1 MRILLAEDDAR
12 LGKLIKHML
21 EKENMWVDWVQRGD
35 GVWNYLNHMK
45 YDVVILDWLMPGQSG
60 IEVCDLLRKKGYYGG
75 ILMLT
80 AKDTLDDRIL
90 GLDMGADD
98 YLVKPFEFAELLARI
113 RAVARRG
120 GITFREEIVRM
131 GDLLINRS
139 AKTVQRGDREIK
151 LTGREFQLL
160 DLLVQNRG
168 QVLPRDVI
176 LDRVWGLESEV
187 TQNTLDAYIRLLRK
201 KIEVPEGD
209 ALIHNIRGIGYKLEV

>member
-45 YDVVILDWLMPGQSG
+45 YDVIILDWLMPGQSG
-60 IEVCDLLRKKGYYGG
+60 IEVCDLLRKEGYYGG

-80 AKDTLDDRIL
+80 AKDALDDRVL

-113 RAVARRG
+113 RAVGRRG
-120 GITFREEIVRM
+120 GITFREEIVRT

-139 AKTVQRGDREIK
+139 TKTVQRGDREIQ

-201 KIEVPEGD
+201 KIELPDGD
-209 ALIHNIRGIGYKLEV
+209 ALIHNIRGIGYKLEA